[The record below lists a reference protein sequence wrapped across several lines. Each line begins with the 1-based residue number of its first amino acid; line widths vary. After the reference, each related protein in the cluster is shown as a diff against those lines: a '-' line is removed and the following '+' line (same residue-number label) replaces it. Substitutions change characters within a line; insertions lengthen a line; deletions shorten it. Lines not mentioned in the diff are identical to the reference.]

1 MTGRRRVSFTPG
13 PVPQPYCPLAS
24 GRIATDDDALRML
37 RRLGR
42 LARTPDDPLV
52 LSFDQ
57 RGVEAFDGFLAG
69 LHADRRRTEGLEA
82 AWLGKGRST
91 VARLAGALEL
101 LAWSGTDA
109 PGLPGH
115 IGREQVEAAAALW
128 TGYFRPHARAVF
140 DRAAP
145 IGLRASGEARGALA
159 QGRRRDGRVAR
170 GHQAPG
176 RSARP

>member
-1 MTGRRRVSFTPG
+1 
-13 PVPQPYCPLAS
+13 
-24 GRIATDDDALRML
+24 ML
-37 RRLGR
+37 S
-42 LARTPDDPLV
+42 V
-52 LSFDQ
+52 DQ

-82 AWLGKGRST
+82 AWLGKGGST

-145 IGLRASGEARGALA
+145 IGLRPSGTTRRRAGSRKAERAVVSREDIRRRALGQTVTASDTDQVLYRLHFLGFVRPDRCDDREGPGRPARRWLVNPALA
-159 QGRRRDGRVAR
+159 EA
-170 GHQAPG
+170 
-176 RSARP
+176 

>member
-1 MTGRRRVSFTPG
+1 
-13 PVPQPYCPLAS
+13 
-24 GRIATDDDALRML
+24 ML
-37 RRLGR
+37 RRIGR

-145 IGLRASGEARGALA
+145 TDFDHQRTAGGALA
-159 QGRRRDGRVAR
+159 QGSRSDGVSREDIRRRALG
-170 GHQAPG
+170 QALTAERYRPSALSPAVPRFRPPG
-176 RSARP
+176 SL